1 MQVGYLFK
9 YTLLKKLDYDSIYK
23 QMKTIIKSM
32 TKKTV
37 CLGIGLFASAVGF
50 SQLPNLK
57 EGINTAVEKDNAEY
71 VSIFKTLH
79 QHPELGFQ
87 EEETADFIAEKL
99 RSYGYRVTSGIGKTG
114 LVGVIENGE
123 GPVVMYRREL
133 DALPVEEALDVPY
146 KSTQKMTLPDGS
158 ESYVMH
164 ACGHDS
170 HMTWMLSAADYMAAH
185 QDLWKGTL
193 IMLGQPAEELG
204 DGANA
209 MVDDGLYQKYAIPEP
224 DYLYGMHSMPFPTGT
239 IVAASGP
246 RLAGTDFINVT
257 FHGIGGHGSAP
268 QVAKDPVVMAADAVV
283 GYQQIVS
290 RSADP
295 QNPVVL
301 TVGSIIAGTAHN
313 IIPDKA
319 LIKINLRWF
328 SEEDRQVLLK
338 GIERI
343 NKGIAV
349 ANGLNQELY
358 PTMEIES
365 TSPVLANTKE
375 LTEIVRSGLQNN
387 TDVRVLTEEDVKPIM
402 GSEDFPNLVLRNEK
416 RNYFF
421 ALVGVADPGAYKE
434 SMEATGNP
442 PFYNHRNNYQVDL
455 KAIAV
460 GRKAAIAGLLTIFD
474 HYKF

>member
-1 MQVGYLFK
+1 MI
-9 YTLLKKLDYDSIYK
+9 D
-23 QMKTIIKSM
+23 IKIM
-32 TKKTV
+32 TKGAI
-37 CLGIGLFASAVGF
+37 CLGIGLLANTMGF
-50 SQLPNLK
+50 SQSGSFK
-57 EGINTAVEKDNAEY
+57 KDIRTAVERNNGEF

-87 EEETADFIAEKL
+87 EKETADFIGEKL
-99 RSYGYRVTSGIGKTG
+99 TSYGYQVTRGIGKTG
-114 LVGVIENGE
+114 LAGILENGE
-123 GPVVMYRREL
+123 GPVVMYRTEL

-146 KSTQKMTLPDGS
+146 KSTKKMTLPDGS

-170 HMTWMLSAADYMAAH
+170 HMTWMLSAAQYMATH
-185 QDLWKGTL
+185 QNLWKGTL

-209 MVDDGLYQKYAIPEP
+209 MVDDGLYQKYALPEP
-224 DYLYGMHSMPFPTGT
+224 DYLFGMHSMPFPTGT
-239 IVAASGP
+239 VVAASGP

-319 LIKINLRWF
+319 LVKINLRWF

-338 GIERI
+338 GIERV

-349 ANGLNQELY
+349 ANGLEQELY

-365 TSPVLANTKE
+365 TSPVLVNTKE
-375 LTEIVRSGLQNN
+375 LTGVVRDGLQSN
-387 TDVRVLTEEDVKPIM
+387 TDAQILTEDDVKPIM
-402 GSEDFPNLVLRNEK
+402 GSEDFPNLVLRNK
-416 RNYFF
+416 KQNYFF
-421 ALVGVADPGAYKE
+421 ALVGVADPAEYKA

-455 KAIAV
+455 DAIAV